1 MHRKDVE
8 RYDEL
13 NSKLISL
20 KGDIALLSA
29 KKSNETVN
37 EFKLK
42 LINKMLAQINDLIK
56 EFKPENDFEAFDLDV
71 LPTNSDVLMMLNLYS
86 NGMRRFKDANS
97 IENSKMDEWNTKF
110 TSKVWDIE
118 D

>member
-29 KKSNETVN
+29 KKPSN
-37 EFKLK
+37 
-42 LINKMLAQINDLIK
+42 
-56 EFKPENDFEAFDLDV
+56 
-71 LPTNSDVLMMLNLYS
+71 YS
-86 NGMRRFKDANS
+86 APL
-97 IENSKMDEWNTKF
+97 
-110 TSKVWDIE
+110 
-118 D
+118 

>member
-29 KKSNETVN
+29 KKPNETVN

-56 EFKPENDFEAFDLDV
+56 DTRSLASNLSNTVESVCKSNAASRFWI
-71 LPTNSDVLMMLNLYS
+71 NSRLN
-86 NGMRRFKDANS
+86 K
-97 IENSKMDEWNTKF
+97 
-110 TSKVWDIE
+110 
-118 D
+118 

>member
-29 KKSNETVN
+29 KKPNETVN

-42 LINKMLAQINDLIK
+42 LINQYCVKLTFNRL
-56 EFKPENDFEAFDLDV
+56 
-71 LPTNSDVLMMLNLYS
+71 
-86 NGMRRFKDANS
+86 
-97 IENSKMDEWNTKF
+97 
-110 TSKVWDIE
+110 
-118 D
+118 